1 MLISKLTPHTHMR
14 LGPHVTTIVVA
25 KAEILLCRLTHV
37 E

>member
-14 LGPHVTTIVVA
+14 LGPHETTTVVA
-25 KAEILLCRLTHV
+25 KAESLLCRLIDV